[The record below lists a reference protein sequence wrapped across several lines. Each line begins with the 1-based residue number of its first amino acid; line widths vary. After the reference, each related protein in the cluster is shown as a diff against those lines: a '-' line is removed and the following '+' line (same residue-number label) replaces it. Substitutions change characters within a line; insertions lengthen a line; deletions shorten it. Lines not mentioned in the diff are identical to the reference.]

1 MPYINLKIAQT
12 PEPTK
17 DELCQVVA
25 EFTDTVARVLHK
37 NPADV
42 MVFIDVTPATAL
54 GFGGKTLQD
63 IRDGK

>member
-1 MPYINLKIAQT
+1 MPYINLKIST
-12 PEPTK
+12 PEPT
-17 DELCQVVA
+17 EAQLRQVVE
-25 EFTDTVARVLHK
+25 EFTDTVARVLEK

-42 MVFIDVTPATAL
+42 MVYIDITPPTAL

>member
-1 MPYINLKIAQT
+1 MPYVNLKIST
-12 PEPTK
+12 PEPS
-17 DELCQVVA
+17 EEQLRQVVE
-25 EFTDTVARVLHK
+25 EFTDTIARVLDK

-42 MVFIDVTPATAL
+42 MVYIDITPPTAL

>member
-1 MPYINLKIAQT
+1 MPYVNLKIST
-12 PEPTK
+12 PEPS
-17 DELCQVVA
+17 EAQLRQVVE
-25 EFTDTVARVLHK
+25 EFTDTIARVLNK

-42 MVFIDVTPATAL
+42 MVYIDITPPTAL

>member
-1 MPYINLKIAQT
+1 MPYVNLKIST
-12 PEPTK
+12 PEPS
-17 DELCQVVA
+17 EAQLRQVVE
-25 EFTDTVARVLHK
+25 EFTDTVARVLNK

-42 MVFIDVTPATAL
+42 MVYIDITPPTAL

>member
-1 MPYINLKIAQT
+1 MPYINLKIST
-12 PEPTK
+12 PEPS
-17 DELCQVVA
+17 EAQLRQVVA
-25 EFTDTVARVLHK
+25 EFTDTVARVLDK

-42 MVFIDVTPATAL
+42 MVYIDITPPSAL

>member
-1 MPYINLKIAQT
+1 MPYVNLKIST
-12 PEPTK
+12 PEPS
-17 DELCQVVA
+17 EAQLRQVVE
-25 EFTDTVARVLHK
+25 EFTDTVARVLDK

-42 MVFIDVTPATAL
+42 MVYIDITPPTAL